1 MSISGRRK
9 PRAHSRGFRAR
20 PARARPRGREAAPRG
35 RTGRATPSRAIRR
48 RATARQASGDVVARG
63 LAASNA
69 GRDSSGSSSRP
80 ARRRTTK
87 LFFKTSPARE
97 SRSGI
102 RCSKLTTVKKF
113 TYEFLRSNQ
122 EAGRD
127 LRAQTSDER
136 SLKIAIGAAAAART
150 RIPNRT
156 SGHLKMNI
164 LIGPLDT

>member
-1 MSISGRRK
+1 MGVFG
-9 PRAHSRGFRAR
+9 PAQPGPDRGVAR
-20 PARARPRGREAAPRG
+20 AAPRG
-35 RTGRATPSRAIRR
+35 RTGRATPSHAIRR
-48 RATARQASGDVVARG
+48 RATARQASGDVVARA

-156 SGHLKMNI
+156 SGHLKVNI

>member
-1 MSISGRRK
+1 MSISFHVPCQNMSISGRRR
-9 PRAHSRGFRAR
+9 PRAHLEGFRAR
-20 PARARPRGREAAPRG
+20 PARAQPMGRASRAER
-35 RTGRATPSRAIRR
+35 RTGRATPSRAIRP
-48 RATARQASGDVVARG
+48 RATARQASGDVARG

-69 GRDSSGSSSRP
+69 GRDSGSSSRP

-136 SLKIAIGAAAAART
+136 SL
-150 RIPNRT
+150 NRYRRR
-156 SGHLKMNI
+156 SRSENENS
-164 LIGPLDT
+164 

>member
-1 MSISGRRK
+1 MSISGRRR

-87 LFFKTSPARE
+87 LFFKTSPGRE
-97 SRSGI
+97 SRLGI
-102 RCSKLTTVKKF
+102 RSSKLTTVKKS
-113 TYEFLRSNQ
+113 TYEFSRSNQ

>member
-1 MSISGRRK
+1 MNISGRRK
-9 PRAHSRGFRAR
+9 HRAHLGGFRAR
-20 PARARPRGREAAPRG
+20 PARARPRGRAS
-35 RTGRATPSRAIRR
+35 RAEGPDRQSDAPSRAIRR
-48 RATARQASGDVVARG
+48 RATARQASGDVVARA

-136 SLKIAIGAAAAART
+136 SL
-150 RIPNRT
+150 NRYRRR
-156 SGHLKMNI
+156 SRSENENS
-164 LIGPLDT
+164 